1 MMLNRLTLSLS
12 FLLLVVA
19 AHGDLAYKTSEPY
32 GENLKNLIVM
42 VLVGVLVD
50 YLRLKLEIPIPS
62 TEKLGSAK
70 KEIMPVCADKTETET
85 KGFEKVTPR
94 FEPSKQTPLPSEEE
108 EKTTAREEE
117 DEKIPEKQNEATKNL
132 NKNSEQ
138 AFPDVSTQDEED
150 VSVVVEV
157 EKIILTASTD
167 LSTHNLEP
175 VAPVEAPVECSED
188 KEQLVSCDFE
198 DIIASLNRPNTTITR
213 PRFYSD
219 PTGRDDRWGRCSLD
233 AEEES
238 KEIIGE
244 RTPERTPEMP
254 SVESL
259 CNTKEIPEWFLPEE
273 KINERKPMVFIGGVS
288 ASTTPMEV
296 VYELKKQ
303 GFNVTVVP
311 RIRYGVS
318 FGFCPDLVLSSA
330 EEVKTLLAMEKIWI
344 KDRWVDV
351 RPYVPKDEASSDK
364 APSPN
369 SASVDTPCEQTT
381 HANCIQEVNSNV
393 FAGTSNVAIGPSY
406 SSSPPNQMI
415 PAPEVHEMS
424 QNSFHGSP
432 QMAFLNGYG
441 SATFVDMNM
450 SPPGSLCSTP
460 TFIPS
465 HAIPAPMMFPIP
477 GFYAPQFP
485 TEFVYPEQFAHQSA
499 PCEQLT
505 PEHQY
510 N

>member
-1 MMLNRLTLSLS
+1 MMLNRFTLSLS
-12 FLLLVVA
+12 CFLLVVA
-19 AHGDLAYKTSEPY
+19 AHGDLAYKTSESY

-50 YLRLKLEIPIPS
+50 YVRLKLEIPIPS
-62 TEKLGSAK
+62 TEKLGSAE
-70 KEIMPVCADKTETET
+70 KETMPVCEDKTETET
-85 KGFEKVTPR
+85 KGFEKDTPR

-108 EKTTAREEE
+108 AKTTAPEEE
-117 DEKIPEKQNEATKNL
+117 DEKIPEAT
-132 NKNSEQ
+132 KNSEQ
-138 AFPDVSTQDEED
+138 ALPDLSTQDEED
-150 VSVVVEV
+150 VSIPVVEV

-175 VAPVEAPVECSED
+175 VAPVEAPVECSEE
-188 KEQLVSCDFE
+188 KEQLISCNFE
-198 DIIASLNRPNTTITR
+198 DFIASVNRPPNTFTR

-219 PTGRDDRWGRCSLD
+219 PTGRDDRWGMCSLD

-244 RTPERTPEMP
+244 ITPERTPEMP

-259 CNTKEIPEWFLPEE
+259 CKTKEIPEWLLPEE

-330 EEVKTLLAMEKIWI
+330 EEVETLLAMNKIWI

-364 APSPN
+364 APN

-393 FAGTSNVAIGPSY
+393 FAGTYNVAIGPSN

-432 QMAFLNGYG
+432 QMAFFNGYDC
-441 SATFVDMNM
+441 ATFVDMNL

-499 PCEQLT
+499 PCEQQQQLT